1 MISNR
6 QKFASCI
13 TDKLSVYQLLKF
25 LEYAIL
31 CCTCGNYNFLS
42 YDNSSFDFPHLCIHK
57 HTHIHTYTHTCK
69 IRFLMKS
76 SDLVKILGKSRE
88 INKYLHYLSKC
99 KMKKFIYSEVS
110 FFRPELVQ
118 RFCLD
123 FKWLN
128 SSFGIHWTP
137 FTDIFPSEAA
147 IRNLGKILKKLRGI

>member
-57 HTHIHTYTHTCK
+57 HTHIHTYIHMQNQVFNEI
-69 IRFLMKS
+69 IRS
-76 SDLVKILGKSRE
+76 SKDSGQIER
-88 INKYLHYLSKC
+88 NK
-99 KMKKFIYSEVS
+99 
-110 FFRPELVQ
+110 Q
-118 RFCLD
+118 
-123 FKWLN
+123 
-128 SSFGIHWTP
+128 
-137 FTDIFPSEAA
+137 IFALP
-147 IRNLGKILKKLRGI
+147 